1 MARLFSISRRDT
13 VGHADRRGRVG
24 RESLDFRSSPLE
36 LNPGGRL
43 PTFVSEFPP
52 TDVWSHFDE
61 LLRIPRGS
69 GSESAARAYVS
80 SIAERD
86 GLESVVDEAGNLLVR
101 RPARAGRETAPIVV
115 LQSHLDMV
123 QEKNSEVEHDFTSDP
138 IRPVRDG
145 DWLSADGTTLGADN
159 GLGVAAMLAL
169 IDSRDVAHGPLELL
183 FTVDEETGL
192 TGASALSDE
201 LLEGRLLINLD
212 SEEEGTVTIGCAG
225 GGDST
230 MYLPTTGARTA
241 GGIGL
246 EVSVAGLKGGHSGVD
261 IHLQRGNAIRVLAR
275 ALRVAA
281 DTTSVRIATI
291 SGGNAR
297 NAIPR
302 EGSATL
308 FLSERSEEAACRLA
322 LEESFAVSRR
332 ELARSDPELRAEIA
346 TAEAPDA
353 AWDDDS
359 TRRALDLLNALPHG
373 VMAMSL
379 DLPGLVE
386 TSVNLAVVRPED
398 GRLFVRAHSRS
409 SMEGSLEVLRR
420 RLRSIG
426 ELAGAEVG
434 EGTAYPAWQPD
445 VDSPL
450 LALIRAT
457 FDQVMGE
464 PPEIGAMHAG
474 LECGIIGEKY
484 DGMDMV
490 SFGPQIEFPH
500 SPDER
505 VRIGSVAPFYEVL
518 CRTLERVAER

>member
-1 MARLFSISRRDT
+1 M
-13 VGHADRRGRVG
+13 
-24 RESLDFRSSPLE
+24 
-36 LNPGGRL
+36 
-43 PTFVSEFPP
+43 PTFVSELSPSA
-52 TDVWSHFDE
+52 VWSHFDG

-69 GSESAARAYVS
+69 GSEDAAREHV
-80 SIAERD
+80 RD
-86 GLESVVDEAGNLLVR
+86 VAGRRGLETLIDEAGNLLVR
-101 RPARAGRETAPIVV
+101 KPATAGRETAPAVV
-115 LQSHLDMV
+115 LQAHLDMV
-123 QEKNSEVEHDFTSDP
+123 QEKNADVVHDFATDP

-169 IDSRDVAHGPLELL
+169 IEDGDVAHGPLELL

-192 TGASALSDE
+192 TGARALSGD

-230 MYLPTTGARTA
+230 LHVPIERSAHDGGATVA
-241 GGIGL
+241 
-246 EVSVAGLKGGHSGVD
+246 VSVGGLKGGHSGVD

-275 ALRVAA
+275 ALRAA
-281 DTTSVRIATI
+281 VDATSARVVTL

-302 EGSATL
+302 EASAL
-308 FLSERSEEAACRLA
+308 LYVPDPSDEADCRAA
-322 LEESFAVSRR
+322 LEASFGVAGR
-332 ELARSDPELRAEIA
+332 ELARSDPGLRCRVASAELAGS
-346 TAEAPDA
+346 
-353 AWDDDS
+353 AWDEAS
-359 TRRALDLLNALPHG
+359 TRRSLDLLNALPHG

-398 GRLFVRAHSRS
+398 EHLFVRVHSRS
-409 SMEGSLEVLRR
+409 SMPGSLEALRR
-420 RLRSIG
+420 RIRSIG
-426 ELAGAEVG
+426 ELAGATVG
-434 EGTAYPAWQPD
+434 EGAAYPAWKPD

-450 LALIRAT
+450 LALIRSAYE
-457 FDQVMGE
+457 QVIGE
-464 PPEIGAMHAG
+464 PPEVGAMHAG

-484 DGMDMV
+484 EGMDMV

-518 CRTLERVAER
+518 CRTLVRVGEGRA

>member
-1 MARLFSISRRDT
+1 M
-13 VGHADRRGRVG
+13 
-24 RESLDFRSSPLE
+24 FRSDSTDFYR
-36 LNPGGRL
+36 GGHL
-43 PTFVSEFPP
+43 PTFVSDLAP

-69 GSESAARAYVS
+69 GSEAAVRS
-80 SIAERD
+80 SVREVAEGQ
-86 GLESVVDEAGNLLVR
+86 GLEATVDDAGNLLVR
-101 RPARAGRETAPIVV
+101 KPGTPGHEAAPVV
-115 LQSHLDMV
+115 ILQSHLDMV
-123 QEKNSEVEHDFTSDP
+123 QEKNAEVEHDFASDP

-169 IDSRDVAHGPLELL
+169 IEADDVAHGPLELL

-192 TGASALSDE
+192 TGAHALADE

-230 MYLPTTGARTA
+230 LYLPITEASAR
-241 GGIGL
+241 GGVGL
-246 EVSVAGLKGGHSGVD
+246 AVSVAGLKGGHSGVD
-261 IHLQRGNAIRVLAR
+261 IHLQRGNAIRVLVR
-275 ALRVAA
+275 ALRSAVDATGA
-281 DTTSVRIATI
+281 RIATI

-302 EGSATL
+302 EASAIL
-308 FLSERSEEAACRLA
+308 LLSEPSEEAPCRSA
-322 LEESFAVSRR
+322 LEESFAVATR
-332 ELARSDPELRAEIA
+332 ELARSDPDLRVAVA
-346 TAEAPDA
+346 TVATPDV
-353 AWDDDS
+353 AWDDAS
-359 TRRALDLLNALPHG
+359 TRRALDLLDALPHG

-398 GRLFVRAHSRS
+398 GRLFVRVHSRS

-420 RLRSIG
+420 RIRSIG
-426 ELAGAEVG
+426 ELAGCAVS
-434 EGTAYPAWQPD
+434 EGTTYPAWQPD
-445 VDSPL
+445 VESPL
-450 LALIRAT
+450 LALIRAAYE
-457 FDQVMGE
+457 QVMGE

-484 DGMDMV
+484 EGMDMV

-505 VRIGSVAPFYEVL
+505 VRIGSVKPFYRVL
-518 CRTLERVAER
+518 RRTLERVGQQRGTLSPLG

>member
-1 MARLFSISRRDT
+1 M
-13 VGHADRRGRVG
+13 
-24 RESLDFRSSPLE
+24 
-36 LNPGGRL
+36 
-43 PTFVSEFPP
+43 PTFVSDLAP

-69 GSESAARAYVS
+69 GSEAAVRSFVRDM
-80 SIAERD
+80 AESR
-86 GLESVVDEAGNLLVR
+86 GLTTTVDDAGNLLVR
-101 RPARAGRETAPIVV
+101 KPASTGHEAAPVVV

-123 QEKNSEVEHDFTSDP
+123 QEKNAEVEHDFASDP

-169 IDSRDVAHGPLELL
+169 IESRDVAHGPLELL

-192 TGASALSDE
+192 SGARALSNE
-201 LLEGRLLINLD
+201 LLDGRLLINLD

-230 MYLPTTGARTA
+230 LHLRIREASAPDGVALT
-241 GGIGL
+241 
-246 EVSVAGLKGGHSGVD
+246 VSVAGLKGGHSGVD
-261 IHLQRGNAIRVLAR
+261 IHLQRGNAIRVLVR
-275 ALRVAA
+275 ALRAAADATGLRVAA
-281 DTTSVRIATI
+281 I

-302 EGSATL
+302 EASAML
-308 FLSERSEEAACRLA
+308 FLGEPSEEAACRSVI
-322 LEESFAVSRR
+322 EESFTVATR
-332 ELARSDPELRAEIA
+332 ELARSDPEMRFEVA
-346 TAEAPDA
+346 TVEAPDA

-398 GRLFVRAHSRS
+398 GRLFVRVHSRS

-420 RLRSIG
+420 RIRSIG
-426 ELAGAEVG
+426 ELAGAEVS
-434 EGTAYPAWQPD
+434 EGPAYPAWQPD
-445 VDSPL
+445 VESRL
-450 LALIRAT
+450 LDLIRAAYE
-457 FDQVMGE
+457 QVIGE

-484 DGMDMV
+484 EGMDMV

-505 VRIGSVAPFYEVL
+505 VRIGSVAPFYDVL
-518 CRTLERVAER
+518 CRTLERVRAPHA

>member
-1 MARLFSISRRDT
+1 VEA
-13 VGHADRRGRVG
+13 H
-24 RESLDFRSSPLE
+24 
-36 LNPGGRL
+36 L
-43 PTFVSEFPP
+43 PTFVADLSP
-52 TDVWSHFDE
+52 TEIWSHFDE

-69 GSESAARAYVS
+69 GSEADARSFVRGV
-80 SIAERD
+80 AERH
-86 GLESVVDEAGNLLVR
+86 GLAVTVDEAGNLLVR
-101 RPARAGRETAPIVV
+101 KPASQGHETAPVVV

-123 QEKNSEVEHDFTSDP
+123 QEKNADVAHDFASDP

-169 IDSRDVAHGPLELL
+169 MESHDAAHGPLELL

-192 TGASALSDE
+192 TGANALSDG

-212 SEEEGTVTIGCAG
+212 SEEEGTLTIGCAG

-230 MYLPTTGARTA
+230 LFLPITEVGVR
-241 GGIGL
+241 GGVAL

-261 IHLQRGNAIRVLAR
+261 IHLQRGNAIRVLVR
-275 ALRVAA
+275 ALRSAA
-281 DTTSVRIATI
+281 DATAARLVTI

-302 EGSATL
+302 EASAVL
-308 FLSERSEEAACRLA
+308 LVSDPADEGACRAA

-332 ELARSDPELRAEIA
+332 EFARSDPDLRVEIA
-346 TAEAPDA
+346 AVEAPDA
-353 AWDDDS
+353 AWDDTS
-359 TRRALDLLNALPHG
+359 SRRTLDLLNALPHG

-398 GRLFVRAHSRS
+398 ERLFVRVHSRS

-420 RLRSIG
+420 RIRSIG
-426 ELAGAEVG
+426 ELAGAKVEEG
-434 EGTAYPAWQPD
+434 EAYPAWQPD
-445 VDSPL
+445 VDSSL
-450 LALIRAT
+450 LALARGAYE
-457 FDQVMGE
+457 QVMGE

-474 LECGIIGEKY
+474 LECGIIGQKY

-518 CRTLERVAER
+518 CRTLERVGER